1 MLRYGIGILEFDE
14 RGTLIFWCSN
24 VILDRADFIC
34 AGQMTMMIRLSMTT
48 ANIKMA

>member
-24 VILDRADFIC
+24 VILDRVDFIC
-34 AGQMTMMIRLSMTT
+34 AGQMTMIRLSMTI